1 VTSALYERL
10 IERDLD
16 GIAPAA
22 GAFESAD
29 DLFLA
34 VARFAVLAY
43 APSQHAKRAVMCC
56 RAAHELREVMGE
68 RWTEL
73 LVECARYTAESR
85 QPWSEPPLFEP
96 PEPSDESLR
105 EAIAGGDRL
114 RAERWLSAHLSDSG
128 LERDLRAAARGDA
141 LLMTDTAFALLP
153 VLGEKG
159 KFALMRMPVWEMV
172 AAPDAPP
179 DEDAPIETL
188 AQRAISSNGA
198 IDAVQAV
205 FVADARNAGVPPAG
219 PAASP
224 PPIYHL
230 ARDYGQTLIAHAV
243 AARRSLPRAFLDA
256 VLHNLHH
263 GDNFAE
269 WSFA

>member
-1 VTSALYERL
+1 MTSALYERL

-22 GAFESAD
+22 SAFESPGE
-29 DLFLA
+29 LFLA

-56 RAAHELREVMGE
+56 RAAHELRGVMGE

-96 PEPSDESLR
+96 PEPSDEELR

-114 RAERWLSAHLSDSG
+114 RAERWLSAHVEDSG
-128 LERDLRAAARGDA
+128 LERDLRSIARGDA

-153 VLGEKG
+153 VLGDKG
-159 KFALMRMPVWEMV
+159 KFALMRMPLWEMV

-179 DEDAPIETL
+179 DEDAPLETL
-188 AQRAISSNGA
+188 VQRAISSNGA

-205 FVADARNAGVPPAG
+205 FVADARNPSNASNDIPAPPV
-219 PAASP
+219 
-224 PPIYHL
+224 YHL
-230 ARDYGQTLIAHAV
+230 ARDYGQTLIAHAM
-243 AARRSLPRAFLDA
+243 ATRRALPQAFLDA
-256 VLHNLHH
+256 VLHNLEH
-263 GDNFAE
+263 GESYAD

>member
-1 VTSALYERL
+1 MTSALYERL

-16 GIAPAA
+16 AIAPAA
-22 GAFESAD
+22 RAFDSPDE
-29 DLFLA
+29 LFLA

-56 RAAHELREVMGE
+56 RAAHELREGMGE
-68 RWTEL
+68 RWTDL

-85 QPWSEPPLFEP
+85 QPWSEPPFLEP
-96 PEPSDESLR
+96 PEPSDEDLGTALAS
-105 EAIAGGDRL
+105 GDRL
-114 RAERWLSAHLSDSG
+114 RAERWLSAHLEDPD
-128 LERDLRAAARGDA
+128 LEQSLRAVAHGDA

-153 VLGEKG
+153 ILGEKG
-159 KFALMRMPVWEMV
+159 KFALLRMPIWEMV
-172 AAPDAPP
+172 TDPDARDPSGSL
-179 DEDAPIETL
+179 EELVA
-188 AQRAISSNGA
+188 RAVESKGA

-205 FVADARNAGVPPAG
+205 FVYAAGHPSDASREVPA
-219 PAASP
+219 P
-224 PPIYHL
+224 PVYHL

-243 AARRSLPRAFLDA
+243 ASRLAFPPQAFLDA
-256 VLHNLHH
+256 VHHNLRH